1 MWRNGQDWN
10 TADMVLV
17 VHHRPALR
25 RLLTTALAPL
35 GEPIVTAS
43 TAEQALALLEDGK
56 GPFSLLIAATLLPGM
71 GGVELAQRFRE
82 HAGPLAPVILTS
94 AYQAAPQGSCD
105 LFFWEPFQV
114 DEVLKGAAHL
124 LAAAGHAR

>member
-1 MWRNGQDWN
+1 MWLYARDWN

-43 TAEQALALLEDGK
+43 SAEQALALLED
-56 GPFSLLIAATLLPGM
+56 PRRSFSLLIAATVLPGM

-94 AYQAAPQGSCD
+94 AYQVPPEESCD

-114 DEVLKGAAHL
+114 DEVLQGAAHL
-124 LAAAGHAR
+124 LAAPGRTR